1 MALYEL
7 DGNRLVPARVG
18 TAAAPSLHE
27 AGLAAAR
34 RQIVEVLRRPL
45 LTVSEESFDGA
56 QVVTALDAAGH
67 VVTLAVVD
75 SLDSTTLLTLMA
87 RSTAA
92 RSSGRAGLARNYPGG
107 AAALEAHE
115 ESLRRAVPSSDG
127 SGAVL
132 TILAGA
138 VAPEVR
144 ASVAMLG
151 ASGVELH
158 GVDVREVEGGRIL
171 VAIER
176 LEHDSLGTT
185 TPLIVDSGRRSRR
198 ALRAQTA
205 TASSSPDAVT
215 APTPVQQPVP
225 AAEPDRSKPE
235 PDGAAGPGAEAP
247 AAARRGAHAGPAI
260 ADEGS
265 AGPDQEVTAP
275 ARLFS
280 QTDPAPETGAEADPT
295 LEAEAEAEEDPAPEP
310 EVAADAA
317 TSSADTAGAHR
328 AHRSEA
334 PVLGATPLVPTG
346 EGAQGELARV
356 AATLDGPVTLVWR
369 RLRRGI
375 HHEAVLRPDGT
386 ITLADGRVFRDP
398 SAAANAA
405 QHTVD
410 VDGWRVWREG
420 EHGPSL
426 GELVSRQDAE

>member
-92 RSSGRAGLARNYPGG
+92 RSSGRAGLARDYPGG
-107 AAALEAHE
+107 AAALAAHE
-115 ESLRRAVPSSDG
+115 ESLRRAVPSSDD

-151 ASGVELH
+151 ASGVEVH

-185 TPLIVDSGRRSRR
+185 TPLIIDSGRRSRR
-198 ALRAQTA
+198 ALRAQTS
-205 TASSSPDAVT
+205 TTSSSPDAVT
-215 APTPVQQPVP
+215 APTPVQQPAP
-225 AAEPDRSKPE
+225 AAEPDRSESE
-235 PDGAAGPGAEAP
+235 PDSAAGPGAEAP
-247 AAARRGAHAGPAI
+247 APARRGTHAGPAVE
-260 ADEGS
+260 DEGT
-265 AGPDQEVTAP
+265 AGPDPEA
-275 ARLFS
+275 
-280 QTDPAPETGAEADPT
+280 ETGPT
-295 LEAEAEAEEDPAPEP
+295 PEP

-317 TSSADTAGAHR
+317 TSSADPAGAHR

-346 EGAQGELARV
+346 ECAQDELARV